1 MEMNGNNGNGFMEI
15 SNCELIVVN
24 FLLQMK
30 SPIKLLVVCKY
41 TQNRLSDV
49 TVYYYYNYYQI
60 TKNR

>member
-1 MEMNGNNGNGFMEI
+1 MNGNGFKEI

-30 SPIKLLVVCKY
+30 SPIKHFFVCKY